1 MVFADPGI
9 GTLVQGARFR
19 IASFSISAHTALGT
33 QLEWTGHTKRYCVLI
48 ALHHLVLALM
58 VLPLL
63 PTDHSDLKYFIEM
76 ATVVS

>member
-33 QLEWTGHTKRYCVLI
+33 QLEWTGHTKQYCVLI
-48 ALHHLVLALM
+48 ALALALM

-76 ATVVS
+76 ATLVS